1 MILMDDIIREGHPTL
16 RTKAEEVKFP
26 LSEETRKL
34 AEDMLQ
40 YLKKTAKILKL
51 RKNIIY
57 VVASVLQP
65 IK

>member
-26 LSEETRKL
+26 LTEETRKL

-40 YLKKTAKILKL
+40 YLINSQDPEMAEKYNL
-51 RKNIIY
+51 RSGIGL
-57 VVASVLQP
+57 AP
-65 IK
+65 IR